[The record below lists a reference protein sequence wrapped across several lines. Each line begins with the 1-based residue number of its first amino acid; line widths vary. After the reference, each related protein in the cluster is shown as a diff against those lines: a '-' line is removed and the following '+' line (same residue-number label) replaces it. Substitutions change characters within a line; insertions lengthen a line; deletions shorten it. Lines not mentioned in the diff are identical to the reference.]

1 MKRFLSLDVFRGM
14 VILLMIVL
22 SNQTGEETYALLSAS
37 TTTGEVAERGIGV
50 AGLIFPFFLFIMGGA
65 MWFATHRESYGFSE
79 RHPKSRRVGHILYRT
94 IVLFALGIGLN
105 WLPFQDYFVFVRFPG
120 VLQQIAVTY
129 LLASLIA
136 LYLPRRRALFGT
148 IIILLAGYWFLL
160 DSAGTEVV
168 ARVDETL
175 FGSNHLIRS
184 VFDRENA
191 DGLLTAI
198 PMTATVLI
206 GYLAGRTMD
215 RPNTMSGGISILMT
229 AGVVSFGAGWLFG
242 LFDPMDSGLWTISY
256 VLFTS
261 GLAMMIW
268 SALSFIIE
276 YMQAKGWC
284 EFFTIAGTNSL
295 FIYCF
300 STATAKLF
308 ALWGV
313 TQAVYGFYRSYHLPD
328 SVASLM
334 WSLTMVLLC
343 WLVTWPLYR
352 MRIFLAA

>member
-22 SNQTGEETYALLSAS
+22 SNQTGGNTCVLSDS
-37 TTTGEVAERGIGV
+37 TAGSGIGV

-65 MWFATHRESYGFSE
+65 MWFATHRESYGFGE

-94 IVLFALGIGLN
+94 IVLFALGIALN
-105 WLPFQDYFVFVRFPG
+105 WLPFQDYFAFVRIPG
-120 VLQQIAVTY
+120 VLQQIAITY
-129 LLASLIA
+129 FFAALLA
-136 LYLPRRRALFGT
+136 LYLSRRRTLAGA
-148 IIILLAGYWFLL
+148 IVILLAGYWFLL
-160 DSAGTEVV
+160 DSAGDNVV
-168 ARVDETL
+168 AALDETL
-175 FGSNHLIRS
+175 FGLNHLMRS
-184 VFDRENA
+184 TSDIENT
-191 DGLLTAI
+191 GGVLTAI

-215 RPNTMSGGISILMT
+215 RPNTMSGGISTLM
-229 AGVVSFGAGWLFG
+229 VVGLITLGAGWLFG
-242 LFDPMDSGLWTISY
+242 LFDPMDSRLWDASY

-261 GLAMMIW
+261 GIAMVIW
-268 SALSFIIE
+268 SLLSFIIE
-276 YMQAKGWC
+276 YMQAQGWC

-313 TQAVYGFYRSYHLPD
+313 TRAVYGFYLSYHLPG